1 MTGDDGSFLERW
13 SRRKRSGGAAPVIE
27 APAPDPVV
35 EQAPPGDADAVGP
48 GTHGMPAGTPGTPV
62 PVEEGGD
69 GPVAEID
76 ETELPD
82 IESLDRDSD
91 YTAFL
96 RKGVPD
102 RLKRAAL
109 HKLWR
114 SDPLFG
120 ILDGLNDYDEDFTL
134 QFRAE
139 VVNAVKTAYKVG
151 KGFVDEDEEE
161 TVAEAPDN
169 VEEPDG
175 AEEDA
180 VMAGEGGEGEE
191 TSAADPAEEAG
202 GASGAADKKE
212 SSRG

>member
-1 MTGDDGSFLERW
+1 MIEDDEGFLGRW

-27 APAPDPVV
+27 APAPGPVM
-35 EQAPPGDADAVGP
+35 EQAPPDEAAGDAVLP
-48 GTHGMPAGTPGTPV
+48 GTHGTPGTPA

-69 GPVAEID
+69 QPVAEID
-76 ETELPD
+76 EAELPD

-96 RKGVPD
+96 RKGVPE

-139 VVNAVKTAYKVG
+139 VVNAVRTSYKVG
-151 KGFVDEDEEE
+151 KGFVDDDEEE
-161 TVAEAPDN
+161 TVAETA
-169 VEEPDG
+169 DG
-175 AEEDA
+175 AEEDVA
-180 VMAGEGGEGEE
+180 TVDEGGEGEE
-191 TSAADPAEEAG
+191 ASAADPADAG
-202 GASGAADKKE
+202 EPAEDTGSGTGATDEKE